1 VRGFS
6 VFNAH
11 LGDTKKSGIEK
22 RQIEKDILFF
32 LKAARFFKV
41 ATTYSRKE
49 STVFLNAISDIRDTI
64 QKVDAKMD
72 AKNKVFCQKINF

>member
-1 VRGFS
+1 MNR
-6 VFNAH
+6 
-11 LGDTKKSGIEK
+11 
-22 RQIEKDILFF
+22 
-32 LKAARFFKV
+32 KV

-49 STVFLNAISDIRDTI
+49 STVFVNAISDIRAFVIRDTI